1 MQSFYGVYSTL
12 FEKLA
17 RQEAEAFKNRDDIDE
32 DSRRD
37 CPSFPRC
44 EGAGGVVG
52 VWGERVCRSRGN
64 MPGCVCP
71 IDHLIMR
78 YFNGF

>member
-44 EGAGGVVG
+44 EGAGSLLGSG
-52 VWGERVCRSRGN
+52 WK
-64 MPGCVCP
+64 GCVDDAGICQ
-71 IDHLIMR
+71 
-78 YFNGF
+78 GVCAQ